1 LLFVKLSASGPSQDA
16 SVIEIRNDNVREGIR
31 VQASEN
37 SGDRAFRN
45 EKETRP
51 GLLTQLRDSDFL
63 RSIGVAPYEPEFFEY
78 EIRARRRD
86 RVIQVFALLQLAA
99 MAAALIWTAV

>member
-1 LLFVKLSASGPSQDA
+1 MLFVKLSASGPSQEA

-31 VQASEN
+31 VQVK
-37 SGDRAFRN
+37 
-45 EKETRP
+45 KEARP
-51 GLLTQLRDSDFL
+51 GLLTQLTDSDFL